1 VVAKKRILVV
11 DDDPVVRISVREAL
25 EEADYDVVDAADCR
39 TAEESFR
46 ATLPDVVIL
55 DHQLP
60 DGTAL
65 DLIPRF
71 KTASPTATVVILTA
85 HGTIGLAVESIKAGA
100 EQFLTKPVELSALLV
115 VIARVLDNQR
125 VRQKQI
131 AGQMR
136 RARDTLDPFVG
147 ASRAIRALEV
157 EARTVLET
165 ESPVLVLGETGSGKG
180 VLAGWLHRNG
190 ARAGEAFVDVNCA
203 GISRELLESELFG
216 HERGSFTGAS
226 STKLGLLEVAHHG
239 TVFLDEVGDMDPAA
253 QAKLLKVIE
262 EKRFRRV
269 GEVEPRQV
277 DIRLIAA
284 THQDLSAL
292 VRKHQFREDLYYRLN
307 VLPLRIPPLRERVED
322 IPFLATDLLRRLS
335 SELGRREPG
344 LSAGAQRA
352 LGSYPWPGNVR
363 ELRNTLERALLRS
376 GGREIE
382 AAHLALGSALLVAG
396 ASPLTGTP
404 VTLEEVER
412 LHIARI
418 LAEEGGHVDNAA
430 RRLGVPRSTLYKK
443 IGRSG
448 V

>member
-1 VVAKKRILVV
+1 VVSKKRILVV
-11 DDDPVVRISVREAL
+11 EDDPLVRPGIREAL
-25 EEADYDVVDAADCR
+25 EDAGYDVVDAADCR

-46 ATLPDVVIL
+46 AILPDVVVL
-55 DHQLP
+55 DYQLP

-71 KTASPTATVVILTA
+71 KTASPSAAIVILTA

-100 EQFLTKPVELSALLV
+100 EQFLTKPVELTALLL
-115 VIARVLDNQR
+115 VIARVIENQR
-125 VRQKQI
+125 VRQKQL

-147 ASRAIRALEV
+147 ASRAIRTLEG
-157 EARTVLET
+157 EARLVLET
-165 ESPVLVLGETGSGKG
+165 DSPVLVLGETGSGKG

-190 ARAGEAFVDVNCA
+190 TRAAEAFVDVNCA

-226 STKLGLLEVAHHG
+226 ATKLGLLEVAHHG
-239 TVFLDEVGDMDPAA
+239 TVFLDEVGDMDSSA

-277 DIRLIAA
+277 DIRMIAA
-284 THQDLSAL
+284 THQDLPTL
-292 VRKHQFREDLYYRLN
+292 VRNHRFREDLYYRLN
-307 VLPLRIPPLRERVED
+307 VLPLRIPPLRDRAED
-322 IPFLATDLLRRLS
+322 IPLLAADLIRRLS
-335 SELGRREPG
+335 SEFGNREPG
-344 LSAGAQRA
+344 LSREAQSA
-352 LGSYPWPGNVR
+352 LCSYEWPGNIR

-382 AAHLALGSALLVAG
+382 VAHLAL
-396 ASPLTGTP
+396 ASPLFDSRVSLPTGTP

-418 LAEEGGHVDNAA
+418 LAEEGGNVDNAA

-443 IGRSG
+443 IGRFG
-448 V
+448 I